1 MERGNLSERTLDDE
15 EAGSHVLVLGLDLLV
30 DGVLV
35 CEVVGILFV
44 VEGDGG
50 VDGPGSAAGGV
61 LEDLDLSGVGGDD
74 VRSTVLLAGLLE
86 AVEGGDGVVLSGLVG
101 DGEGEDASKSHFEC
115 GVGGTG
121 DDGCLKSD
129 ELVSWNGLL
138 LISRPPGSLVYI
150 DRVVLLGGLIVMPP
164 TPPFVKA
171 VCCA

>member
-35 CEVVGILFV
+35 CEVVGIPKRRLSVYERRRGIGSRREVCNLLFV

-74 VRSTVLLAGLLE
+74 VRSTVLLAR
-86 AVEGGDGVVLSGLVG
+86 
-101 DGEGEDASKSHFEC
+101 
-115 GVGGTG
+115 
-121 DDGCLKSD
+121 
-129 ELVSWNGLL
+129 
-138 LISRPPGSLVYI
+138 SR
-150 DRVVLLGGLIVMPP
+150 
-164 TPPFVKA
+164 
-171 VCCA
+171 